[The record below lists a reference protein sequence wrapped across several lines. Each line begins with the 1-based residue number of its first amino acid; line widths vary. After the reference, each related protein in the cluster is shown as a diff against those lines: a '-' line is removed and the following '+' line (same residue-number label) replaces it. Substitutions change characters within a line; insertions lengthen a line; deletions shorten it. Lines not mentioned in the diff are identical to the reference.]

1 MLRLHGAISTLG
13 GSRLLKLCNPVH
25 IRTSLLF
32 STGKSG
38 TSSTAVK
45 GAESSDKAILKS
57 LLAHRKW
64 VVFPNGSS
72 YCGKLSDN
80 GAMHGKG
87 KFVSAN
93 GSIYVGT
100 FDNNVFAGPG
110 KVALANG
117 CLLWGTFS
125 NSQLQGYGGVF
136 FTSGKSVYGYF
147 KEGRLCRGEKHATKV
162 GGTLLNS
169 WEKQMQHE
177 PGQLV
182 LLDSHMLQV
191 EASKEGHNEKNS
203 SSQELTGEA
212 GSAAASTAVEV
223 TSEVTKSDLMQS
235 MMETD
240 SVAAPASLFPENNE
254 PVWWKA
260 PENVD
265 RNDFM
270 SAIDEILGHPG
281 KSNTLFNCYKNVKP
295 KQFSVLFCALAEPVE
310 DAAAINIIA
319 EETAVGKLDEVVL

>member
-1 MLRLHGAISTLG
+1 MLRLHGAISTLS
-13 GSRLLKLCNPVH
+13 GSRLLKLCNPVR

-45 GAESSDKAILKS
+45 DAESSDKAILKS
-57 LLAHRKW
+57 LLTHKKW

-87 KFVSAN
+87 KFVSAK

-147 KEGRLCRGEKHATKV
+147 KEGRLCRGEKQATKV
-162 GGTLLNS
+162 GGAPMSS
-169 WEKQMQHE
+169 WEKQMQHK

-182 LLDSHMLQV
+182 LLDTHRLQV
-191 EASKEGHNEKNS
+191 ESTEGEKNS

-212 GSAAASTAVEV
+212 DSAAASTAVEE
-223 TSEVTKSDLMQS
+223 TSEGTKADPMQS
-235 MMETD
+235 LETD
-240 SVAAPASLFPENNE
+240 AVAAPASMLPENNE

-281 KSNTLFNCYKNVKP
+281 KSNTLFNCYKNIKP
-295 KQFSVLFCALAEPVE
+295 KQFSVLFCTLAEPVE

-319 EETAVGKLDEVVL
+319 VGKLDGG